1 MFPDMEAVRK
11 AAICSAAEEK
21 LMKSSEA
28 PIVLVL
34 KGNDHFEAAA
44 PRNPY
49 LGVFLPYTP
58 LHHLLLQGFGRPVI
72 ATSGNKFNE
81 PICIS
86 NEEAFDRLRHLADTF
101 LVHDRPI
108 ERAVDDSVTR
118 IVNAEPFII
127 RRARGFAPLPIR
139 LKETLPDSLAVGGHL
154 KNTIAAGKKNQIIL
168 SQHIGNLDTV
178 ESVRAHQRAKE
189 DFKKLYGLKPAK
201 VVVDDHP
208 DYVSRQFALK
218 EPEAGVISIQ
228 HHLAHV
234 FSCMAEHGL
243 KPPLLGISWDG
254 TGYGT
259 DGTIWGAESFH
270 LTETGTRRCA
280 SILPF
285 RLPGGEAAIREV
297 GRIALSLSIAS
308 DCSWETNVKNQFFA
322 GLIEKEVNAPVC
334 SSMGRLFDG
343 ISALLGLCMKTD
355 FEGEAAMSLEF
366 EAINSTTREA
376 YPISWLR
383 ETPDSPPRWDWRPMT
398 RAIQRDLAENRTVS
412 EIARQ
417 FHNTLA
423 QYALEV
429 AQRSGEARVVLSG
442 GCFQNKLLSELIVR
456 RLEEAGFEVYW
467 HKWIPANDGGLAAG
481 QLYATLF
488 EQNLKI
494 R

>member
-1 MFPDMEAVRK
+1 PHSEIHSLVRQFVAPTGQQGFHINESHQSGEVVPLVLPDIAVCPECLKEMLDPADRRYGYPFINCTHCGPRISIVDSLPYDRPNTTMAHFALCPDCRAEYENPTDRRFHAQPIACPVCGPQLAFHEKPGESATAIKQDALDQAIESLERGEILALKGLGGFQLLADAANAQTVRRLRIRKRRGNKPFAVMFPDLEAVRK

-218 EPEAGVISIQ
+218 EPEA
-228 HHLAHV
+228 
-234 FSCMAEHGL
+234 
-243 KPPLLGISWDG
+243 
-254 TGYGT
+254 
-259 DGTIWGAESFH
+259 
-270 LTETGTRRCA
+270 
-280 SILPF
+280 
-285 RLPGGEAAIREV
+285 
-297 GRIALSLSIAS
+297 
-308 DCSWETNVKNQFFA
+308 
-322 GLIEKEVNAPVC
+322 
-334 SSMGRLFDG
+334 
-343 ISALLGLCMKTD
+343 
-355 FEGEAAMSLEF
+355 
-366 EAINSTTREA
+366 
-376 YPISWLR
+376 
-383 ETPDSPPRWDWRPMT
+383 
-398 RAIQRDLAENRTVS
+398 
-412 EIARQ
+412 
-417 FHNTLA
+417 
-423 QYALEV
+423 
-429 AQRSGEARVVLSG
+429 
-442 GCFQNKLLSELIVR
+442 
-456 RLEEAGFEVYW
+456 
-467 HKWIPANDGGLAAG
+467 
-481 QLYATLF
+481 
-488 EQNLKI
+488 
-494 R
+494 